1 MMKSRNKVKEKSK
14 RERKYP
20 KKKRNHPCQPE
31 LIFQTHNTSYETK
44 ITPKKENKN
53 KNYKP

>member
-14 RERKYP
+14 RERENIHS
-20 KKKRNHPCQPE
+20 KKPSMSTRVNFLNLQHKLGDQDY
-31 LIFQTHNTSYETK
+31 F
-44 ITPKKENKN
+44 KERK